1 MMQMTATQRAW
12 IIVIATV
19 LIALLYYFMDFKP
32 KYDEIAEQKATIVQQ
47 QQTYNDLE
55 RVASEKPQYLALI
68 KQIQQRLHGVE
79 LTADP
84 RAYIPSYLKQIE
96 GLATR
101 DGLTVLSVVPAPPT
115 PAPAPAASPGAT
127 PNPSALENAPVVGAP
142 LKSAARAA
150 GAENANTAQTAGV
163 GQAVGVAGATAI
175 PGFSPA
181 PVGPAGVAGAAPPP
195 NSARAAAISY
205 LSQSFTPVTVSMDLE
220 GTYSD
225 FERFLQDLNKFPKL
239 IGVGDVTMTP
249 SGNNGVGQTPRIHV
263 SLPIVAYRL
272 GPNGPAPAS
281 SPAPAA
287 GAR

>member
-1 MMQMTATQRAW
+1 MMQMTATQRNW
-12 IIVIATV
+12 IIVIAIIV
-19 LIALLYYFMDFKP
+19 IAALYYFMDFKP
-32 KYDEIAEQKATIVQQ
+32 KYDEIAEQKATIAQQ
-47 QQTYNDLE
+47 QQTYSDLE
-55 RVASEKPQYLALI
+55 RVASEKPQYLALT

-96 GLATR
+96 TLATR

-115 PAPAPAASPGAT
+115 PTPAPVGSPAASPNAT
-127 PNPSALENAPVVGAP
+127 AIENAPVVGAP
-142 LKSAARAA
+142 LKSAARVA

-181 PVGPAGVAGAAPPP
+181 PVNASGAAGAPTPPP

-205 LSQSFTPVTVSMDLE
+205 LSQSFTQVPVNMDLE
-220 GTYSD
+220 GTFAD
-225 FERFLQDLNKFPKL
+225 FQRFLRDLNKFPKL
-239 IGVGDVTMTP
+239 IGVGDVVMTP
-249 SGNNGVGQTPRIHV
+249 TGSTGVGETPRIHV

-272 GPNGPAPAS
+272 SSNAAPARTPAPVAK
-281 SPAPAA
+281 
-287 GAR
+287 